1 MCDDDESGNQKNP
14 FEGLLVIVVIAITSW
29 QRFVRLAKALSTRS
43 FNLLVDVFDVLDV
56 KERVSQSSSEKEVE
70 LQSSLILADLVKSRN
85 LLQLM
90 RARYAILES
99 ISLERYHQRVQRMI
113 MKGLSTCI
121 FCCFVVCVGLISNS

>member
-1 MCDDDESGNQKNP
+1 MMTMKAGTKKP

-29 QRFVRLAKALSTRS
+29 QQFVRLAKALSTRS

-56 KERVSQSSSEKEVE
+56 KERVSQSSEEEVE

-99 ISLERYHQRVQRMI
+99 ISLERYHQRVHKFFM
-113 MKGLSTCI
+113 
-121 FCCFVVCVGLISNS
+121 

>member
-1 MCDDDESGNQKNP
+1 M
-14 FEGLLVIVVIAITSW
+14 
-29 QRFVRLAKALSTRS
+29 
-43 FNLLVDVFDVLDV
+43 FDVLDV
-56 KERVSQSSSEKEVE
+56 KERVSQSSSEEEVE

-99 ISLERYHQRVQRMI
+99 ISLERYYQRVHKFF

-121 FCCFVVCVGLISNS
+121 IMLLCSLCRFDFKS

>member
-99 ISLERYHQRVQRMI
+99 ISLERYHQRVHKFFC
-113 MKGLSTCI
+113 KGLSTCI
-121 FCCFVVCVGLISNS
+121 IV